1 MPPSWSGSLFSG
13 AACLGQDSLG
23 SRWSS
28 RNGNHGLVGPTLAWI
43 PLGPFGSPCSIGVE
57 EKKKRSSQVRE
68 VTFITE
74 DAVVL
79 VVILVT

>member
-1 MPPSWSGSLFSG
+1 MLPSWFGAFFSG

-28 RNGNHGLVGPTLAWI
+28 RNGDHGLVGPTLAWI
-43 PLGPFGSPCSIGVE
+43 SLGTFGSYRGTGVE
-57 EKKKRSSQVRE
+57 EKKKSSNQVGE

-74 DAVVL
+74 DVVAPVVL
-79 VVILVT
+79 LTT